1 MTRIASIYEFSS
13 FGLRGEVIT
22 EDSFQAHTFRSR
34 DSHYMHDTVKFV
46 GPILL
51 KGIVLTPH
59 IPMKCH
65 PRWPR
70 QVQMLS
76 IAAKV
81 RGRGRLA
88 LS

>member
-13 FGLRGEVIT
+13 FGVRGEVIT
-22 EDSFQAHTFRSR
+22 ENSLQAHTFRSR
-34 DSHYMHDTVKFV
+34 DSHYMHDTV

-70 QVQMLS
+70 PVQMLS